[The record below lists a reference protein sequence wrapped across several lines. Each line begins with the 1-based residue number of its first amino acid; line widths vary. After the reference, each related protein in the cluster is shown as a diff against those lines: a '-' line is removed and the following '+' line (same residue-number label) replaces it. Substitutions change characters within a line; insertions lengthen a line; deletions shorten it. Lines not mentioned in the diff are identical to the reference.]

1 MSQNYNTFTDN
12 DPNNVILSDNIEINA
27 NLPLNARRKFI
38 QKVYN
43 LLTLQL
49 VITCTSIII
58 SREIRVIH
66 DFYLTDLAN
75 ILCPLLILF
84 MAIYHC
90 IFRCF
95 YETCNITP
103 YKELYLFMVTSIVSY
118 IVSYI
123 TVFSNTNNLLI
134 SGVITLFS
142 IVVLSLYAY
151 QTKYDFTTIGS
162 IMIILILLLISFVFF
177 TIFVNTNLTNI
188 ILYYNM
194 NISENK
200 YSENDYMDDL
210 NYAIHKSLKEM
221 DISINSNIINKQ
233 N

>member
-75 ILCPLLILF
+75 IL
-84 MAIYHC
+84 
-90 IFRCF
+90 
-95 YETCNITP
+95 
-103 YKELYLFMVTSIVSY
+103 
-118 IVSYI
+118 
-123 TVFSNTNNLLI
+123 
-134 SGVITLFS
+134 
-142 IVVLSLYAY
+142 
-151 QTKYDFTTIGS
+151 
-162 IMIILILLLISFVFF
+162 
-177 TIFVNTNLTNI
+177 
-188 ILYYNM
+188 
-194 NISENK
+194 
-200 YSENDYMDDL
+200 
-210 NYAIHKSLKEM
+210 
-221 DISINSNIINKQ
+221 
-233 N
+233 